1 LTCTILRS
9 NQWIYPHFLSLF
21 PGTAGS
27 NSLLL
32 LAFSEACPYLR
43 WIEMAQFVSTDSQ
56 KEVEIPSWLAS
67 YSSISISYRSL
78 ASHIP
83 EKQGELLYK
92 S

>member
-1 LTCTILRS
+1 
-9 NQWIYPHFLSLF
+9 
-21 PGTAGS
+21 
-27 NSLLL
+27 
-32 LAFSEACPYLR
+32 
-43 WIEMAQFVSTDSQ
+43 MAQFVSTDSQ